1 MMPRVPGAKDRSER
15 NKDMFWGFVQGL
27 GVSAC
32 VVVHVYVF
40 MCVYIYICIALY
52 RYMCVSVCV
61 YVYACLHAG

>member
-40 MCVYIYICIALY
+40 MCVCIYIYI
-52 RYMCVSVCV
+52 
-61 YVYACLHAG
+61 YV